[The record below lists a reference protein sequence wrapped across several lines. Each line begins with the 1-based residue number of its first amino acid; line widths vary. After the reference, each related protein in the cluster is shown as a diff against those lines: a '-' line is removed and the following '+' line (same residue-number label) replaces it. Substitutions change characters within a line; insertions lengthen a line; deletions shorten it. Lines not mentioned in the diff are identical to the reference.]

1 MNKICKLTIAM
12 TAPLI
17 VTGMSITAW
26 AQNDTQSSITNQSLS
41 LLFAC
46 ATIDTNEER
55 LRCQDTE
62 IQKLQQATES
72 KKLVIIDEKAAKDI
86 KKKSF
91 GLSLPK
97 LGLPSFDGAAES
109 PKAVFLPIG
118 SIEKTGRKL
127 TFKMQNGQI
136 WQTTNSDHGRMPKG
150 ESLEAKIKSA
160 AFGSFL
166 MTVTNGKSKSTAMR
180 VRRIE

>member
-1 MNKICKLTIAM
+1 
-12 TAPLI
+12 
-17 VTGMSITAW
+17 
-26 AQNDTQSSITNQSLS
+26 LS

-46 ATIDTNEER
+46 SKIDTDQER
-55 LRCQDTE
+55 LRCQDSE
-62 IQKLQQATES
+62 IQNLQQATES
-72 KKLVIIDEKAAKDI
+72 KKIVIIDEKAAKDI

-97 LGLPSFDGAAES
+97 LGLPSFDGAAKS

-136 WQTTNSDHGRMPKG
+136 WQTTNSDFGRIPKG
-150 ESLEAKIKSA
+150 ENLEAKIKSA
-160 AFGSFL
+160 ALGSFL
-166 MTVTNGKSKSTAMR
+166 MTVTNGKSKSTTMR